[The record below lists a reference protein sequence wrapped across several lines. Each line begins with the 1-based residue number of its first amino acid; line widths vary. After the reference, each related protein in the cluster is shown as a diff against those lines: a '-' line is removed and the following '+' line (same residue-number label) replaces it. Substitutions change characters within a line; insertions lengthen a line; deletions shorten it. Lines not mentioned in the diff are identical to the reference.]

1 MRDTVRQV
9 AHLFPTAIISG
20 RGRDKV
26 EAFVQL
32 PELFYAG
39 SHGMD
44 IAGPKVGSCCCWCR
58 PAHYSQGSHQC
69 VYCSNGNMCYG
80 DLPGKG
86 VLLSVHQLMCD
97 YNLLCEQFRQHA
109 NAYLCRESMWC

>member
-9 AHLFPTAIISG
+9 AQLFPTAIISG
-20 RGRDKV
+20 RGREKV

-44 IAGPKVGSCCCWCR
+44 IAGPKVGR
-58 PAHYSQGSHQC
+58 E
-69 VYCSNGNMCYG
+69 
-80 DLPGKG
+80 
-86 VLLSVHQLMCD
+86 VLLG
-97 YNLLCEQFRQHA
+97 
-109 NAYLCRESMWC
+109 ESETSAVALSRL